1 MIDRNL
7 IGQPLGTRT
16 LTVEQGRVRFFAKVI
31 GETNPIYVDEVAAK
45 AAGHRALPVPPTFL
59 FCLESEAF
67 DSAGTAK
74 LTKLDPARILHG
86 EQQFTY
92 HAMAYAGDTLTF
104 DVKVADIYEK
114 KGGALEFLV
123 KETRVTDQDGKHIA
137 DLRAIVVQRN
147 G

>member
-7 IGQPLGTRT
+7 IGKPLGTRT
-16 LTVEQGRVRFFAKVI
+16 LKVEEGRVRFFAKVI
-31 GETNPIYVDEVAAK
+31 GEANPIYTDVAAAK
-45 AAGHRALPVPPTFL
+45 AAGHRGLPVPPTFL

-67 DSAGTAK
+67 DSVGTAK
-74 LTKLDPARILHG
+74 LTNMDPARILHG
-86 EQQFTY
+86 EQQFAY

-104 DVKVADIYEK
+104 DVKIADIYEK
-114 KGGALEFLV
+114 KNGALEFLV
-123 KETRVTDQDGKHIA
+123 KESRVTNQDGKHIA

>member
-7 IGQPLGTRT
+7 IGQSLGTRT
-16 LTVEQGRVRFFAKVI
+16 LAVEEGRLRFFAKVI
-31 GETNPIYVDEVAAK
+31 GETNPIYTDAA
-45 AAGHRALPVPPTFL
+45 AAHQAGHRAVPVPPTFL
-59 FCLESEAF
+59 FCLESDAF
-67 DSAGTAK
+67 DSVGTAK

-86 EQQFTY
+86 EQQFEY

-114 KGGALEFLV
+114 KGGVLEFLV
-123 KETRVTDQDGKHIA
+123 KETRVTDQGGKHIA

-147 G
+147 A